1 MFDLSKRNPVLSEEA
16 GSTFF
21 IGNLPSN
28 TRIMEL
34 KKLFAKYGII
44 YKVKLKQKKIRTP
57 KQSNENGGVAAE
69 SETVN
74 AIIKFKTL
82 KSSEAV
88 LNMNGILYKDHHLRV
103 TLSKDKPNIEKEKSV
118 FVGNLAFS
126 KFCFLNS
133 FLLNKYKKLKVYGFI
148 LSLVVRQFKIKFRV
162 CSLSRFPPRKFS
174 IQNFNLNLSKLF
186 YLMKC

>member
-1 MFDLSKRNPVLSEEA
+1 
-16 GSTFF
+16 
-21 IGNLPSN
+21 
-28 TRIMEL
+28 MEL

-174 IQNFNLNLSKLF
+174 IQNLNLNLSKLF

>member
-1 MFDLSKRNPVLSEEA
+1 MQKRILKMFILKPQFVYFIYFIVFFRNKEDGSSEPKLKINPLFDLSKRNPVSEEA

-21 IGNLPSN
+21 IGNLPNN

-34 KKLFAKYGII
+34 KKLFAKYGLI

-57 KQSNENGGVAAE
+57 KQSDENGGVATE

-126 KFCFLNS
+126 KCCFLNS
-133 FLLNKYKKLKVYGFI
+133 FLLNKYKKL
-148 LSLVVRQFKIKFRV
+148 
-162 CSLSRFPPRKFS
+162 
-174 IQNFNLNLSKLF
+174 
-186 YLMKC
+186 